1 MPMERLQGKVAIITG
16 GAGGI
21 GSATAERFINEGA
34 KVVIADL
41 FEDRAH
47 AVAKALGP
55 DAVGMYYD
63 AGDDSSIEAAISE
76 TVKRF
81 GRLDILFNTAA
92 VTALKIQGR
101 DTTTTDIT
109 LDVCDKTMAV
119 KVRGLLI
126 GSSLAI
132 PHMVAAGD
140 RRSKRL

>member
-1 MPMERLQGKVAIITG
+1 MRISDWSSDVCSSDL
-16 GAGGI
+16 
-21 GSATAERFINEGA
+21 SATAERFINEGA

-81 GRLDILFNTAA
+81 GRLDILFNNAA
-92 VTALKIQGR
+92 VTDLKIQGR
-101 DTTTTDIT
+101 DTTTTDIP
-109 LDVCDKTMAV
+109 LDVWDKTMAV
-119 KVRGLLI
+119 NVRGILI
-126 GSSLAI
+126 GSRLAI

-140 RRSKRL
+140 RKSTRL

>member
-1 MPMERLQGKVAIITG
+1 MPMERWQGKVAIITG

-41 FEDRAH
+41 FEDRAN

-76 TVKRF
+76 TVR
-81 GRLDILFNTAA
+81 
-92 VTALKIQGR
+92 
-101 DTTTTDIT
+101 
-109 LDVCDKTMAV
+109 
-119 KVRGLLI
+119 
-126 GSSLAI
+126 SEE
-132 PHMVAAGD
+132 
-140 RRSKRL
+140 RRVGKGCVSTCRSRWSPYN

>member
-81 GRLDILFNTAA
+81 GRLDILFNNAA
-92 VTALKIQGR
+92 VTDQIGR
-101 DTTTTDIT
+101 AH
-109 LDVCDKTMAV
+109 VCTPVTNAHLV
-119 KVRGLLI
+119 CRLL
-126 GSSLAI
+126 LE
-132 PHMVAAGD
+132 
-140 RRSKRL
+140 KK

>member
-81 GRLDILFNTAA
+81 RSDEHKTERQSIMRISYA
-92 VTALKIQGR
+92 VYCLK
-101 DTTTTDIT
+101 
-109 LDVCDKTMAV
+109 K
-119 KVRGLLI
+119 KN
-126 GSSLAI
+126 
-132 PHMVAAGD
+132 
-140 RRSKRL
+140 